1 MSVEMITDELNP
13 ITEHHFE
20 NIATGN
26 VVENEDGTTSTVKTT
41 IIGRDD
47 MEYLLPTV
55 WGGTI
60 LEDPNEIIERAFNER
75 EDWPSAPAGEEGVR
89 ELEELDQR
97 IHEQYMNGPT
107 VSPEEA
113 QSILGEGSMEEVDP
127 LGMEEVDPLGMY
139 GGGMASEGC
148 GDPLCSFCGDMSV
161 GMDGISGNPIPPGS
175 NEMNVRD
182 DIPAVLSDGE
192 YVVPADVVRYH
203 GLKTFMSLRDEAK
216 MGLMSMYAEG
226 QIQTLEE
233 EYSEGEYEEGCG
245 EDYEEEEVEDEEYET
260 PEDNVIEKAE
270 PKIEEETMEVEEEEE
285 DEESSSDGKNTYRP
299 SVKIALMKK

>member
-1 MSVEMITDELNP
+1 MSVEMIEDELDP

-41 IIGRDD
+41 IIGRDGL
-47 MEYLLPTV
+47 EYLLPTI
-55 WGGTI
+55 WDGSI
-60 LEDPNEIIERAFNER
+60 LEDPNEIIEKSFNKR
-75 EDWPSAPAGEEGVR
+75 EDWPSAPSGEEGVR

-97 IHEQYMNGPT
+97 IHEQYMSGPMT
-107 VSPEEA
+107 TPEEA
-113 QSILGEGSMEEVDP
+113 QSILNGGVT
-127 LGMEEVDPLGMY
+127 EEVDPLGMY
-139 GGGMASEGC
+139 GGGMALEGC

-161 GMDGISGNPIPPGS
+161 GIDAISGNPIPPGS

-216 MGLMSMYAEG
+216 IGLMSMYAEG

-233 EYSEGEYEEGCG
+233 EYSEEEYED
-245 EDYEEEEVEDEEYET
+245 EDYEEEEVEDEEHET
-260 PEDNVIEKAE
+260 PEDNVIEKVE
-270 PKIEEETMEVEEEEE
+270 PEIEEETMEVEEEEE
-285 DEESSSDGKNTYRP
+285 EYSSDGKNTYRP
-299 SVKIALMKK
+299 SIKIALMKK

>member
-55 WGGTI
+55 WDGTI
-60 LEDPNEIIERAFNER
+60 LEDPNEIMERSFNER

-113 QSILGEGSMEEVDP
+113 QSILGGGST
-127 LGMEEVDPLGMY
+127 EEVDPLGMY
-139 GGGMASEGC
+139 GGGMALEGC

-161 GMDGISGNPIPPGS
+161 GMDDVSGNPIPPGS

-270 PKIEEETMEVEEEEE
+270 PKIEEETMEVEEEDE
-285 DEESSSDGKNTYRP
+285 DEEYSSDGKNTYRP